1 MKPVWKILIAIAT
14 AAAVAFVVYL
24 IFKKDGGKAEV
35 PDLSQI
41 PMQTVDDMFAVQT
54 KNGVVVMRIEADKM
68 LRFENDSTTTEL
80 FPEGFSVYSYTDEG
94 LLETILLSDQARH
107 ITFKGTKDGEEWQA
121 FGNVSIQN
129 IIKRETMETD
139 TLYWDQRVHEIY
151 TNCYIRMYSPDGFMQ
166 GYGMRSDDKAR
177 NAIIKKPFNSYSV
190 VVHDTTAV
198 LIDSVNFIGPFLKK

>member
-14 AAAVAFVVYL
+14 AAAVAIVVL
-24 IFKKDGGKAEV
+24 LSLRKGKEDGERIDFSKV
-35 PDLSQI
+35 

-68 LRFENDSTTTEL
+68 LRYETDSTTMEL
-80 FPEGFSVYSYTDEG
+80 FPDGFSVYSYTDDG
-94 LLETILLSDQARH
+94 LLETIMLSDQARH
-107 ITFKGTKDGEEWQA
+107 ITFKSSNGEEWQA

-139 TLYWDQRVHEIY
+139 TIYWDQRVHQIY
-151 TNCYIRMYSPDGFMQ
+151 TDCYIRMYSPDGFMQ

-190 VVHDTTAV
+190 VVKDTTAV
-198 LIDSVNFIGPFLKK
+198 LVDSINFIGPFLKK